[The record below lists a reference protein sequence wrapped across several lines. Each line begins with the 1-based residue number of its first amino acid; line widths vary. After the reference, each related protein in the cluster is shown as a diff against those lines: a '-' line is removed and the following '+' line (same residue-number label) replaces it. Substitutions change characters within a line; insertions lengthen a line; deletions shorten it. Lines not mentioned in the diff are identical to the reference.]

1 MRLPSRLAPKNRQPC
16 PGRQDPMAGDDQRDR
31 IFRQGLT
38 DIARSLMTRKAELV
52 CMDSP
57 LEETGFELVW
67 GFSCQELFWAYRHFF
82 VRSGKGPSSS
92 RRLRSGFPE
101 RAEGVKGPKR

>member
-16 PGRQDPMAGDDQRDR
+16 PGRQDPVAGDDQRDR

-38 DIARSLMTRKAELV
+38 DIARSLMTPKAELV

-57 LEETGFELVW
+57 LEEAGFEPVW
-67 GFSCQELFWAYRHFF
+67 GFSCQVVVL
-82 VRSGKGPSSS
+82 G
-92 RRLRSGFPE
+92 L
-101 RAEGVKGPKR
+101 